1 MSFAVGYAGA
11 YSTRRSEENWRCD
24 CPLAWPMMTQA
35 ASFSIPTNKFN
46 KPFAC
51 CSRRFDVLV
60 PRSVLCAFSFNKD
73 LVSHVGEQPQGNGSG
88 ANWNITRSFVLC
100 ATHAMPELISTAEPS
115 TEKRSWG
122 EAQCVRGYLANSG
135 TR

>member
-51 CSRRFDVLV
+51 CSRRRRVGTAFGVVRVFFQQGLSF
-60 PRSVLCAFSFNKD
+60 PRGGAAP
-73 LVSHVGEQPQGNGSG
+73 GEWKWGELEHHQVIRTLRNPRYAG
-88 ANWNITRSFVLC
+88 AYFYGRTKHRKKS
-100 ATHAMPELISTAEPS
+100 
-115 TEKRSWG
+115 RG
-122 EAQCVRGYLANSG
+122 EAQCVR
-135 TR
+135 